1 MLRISEIIVEPS
13 KVYVNQEFKLKV
25 KVDSPYLLQKKFI
38 TENNIELITENSEN
52 VVTEWGIS
60 DE

>member
-1 MLRISEIIVEPS
+1 MKIVEIISEPS
-13 KVYVNQEFKLKV
+13 KIYTCDKFKLKV

-38 TENNIELITENSEN
+38 TENNIELITENGEN
-52 VVTEWGIS
+52 VVTEWGII